1 MNNKTT
7 ILMASTV
14 AAILTVTA
22 LTTVWTTQAFATL
35 TGNGG
40 DQYAGNGGIGG
51 AGGAGGV
58 GGNGGTNYYSY
69 GGQANGGAANGGNG
83 GSANGG
89 NICNH
94 VRGTTYSGEVCGSS

>member
-1 MNNKTT
+1 
-7 ILMASTV
+7 MASAL

-22 LTTVWTTQAFATL
+22 LTTVWATQAFA
-35 TGNGG
+35 

-58 GGNGGTNYYSY
+58 GGSGGVNSVEKA
-69 GGQANGGAANGGNG
+69 GGHNFQSANGGDANGGNG

-94 VRGTTYSGEVCGSS
+94 VKAIKAHVGGELCGSS

>member
-1 MNNKTT
+1 
-7 ILMASTV
+7 MASAL

-22 LTTVWTTQAFATL
+22 LTTVWATQAFA
-35 TGNGG
+35 
-40 DQYAGNGGIGG
+40 DQVAGNGGIGG

-58 GGNGGTNYYSY
+58 AGNGGSNSNAQAAGGTTNNAQS
-69 GGQANGGAANGGNG
+69 ANGGDANGGNG

-94 VRGTTYSGEVCGSS
+94 VRGHTGFGEVCGSS

>member
-1 MNNKTT
+1 
-7 ILMASTV
+7 MASAL

-22 LTTVWTTQAFATL
+22 LTTVWTERALA
-35 TGNGG
+35 
-40 DQYAGNGGIGG
+40 DQIAGNGGIGG

-58 GGNGGTNYYSY
+58 GGSGGLNSVYKAGGNNYQSAD
-69 GGQANGGAANGGNG
+69 GGSANGGNG

-94 VRGTTYSGEVCGSS
+94 VKAIRAGVGGELCGSS

>member
-1 MNNKTT
+1 
-7 ILMASTV
+7 MASAV

-22 LTTVWTTQAFATL
+22 LTTVWTTQAFA
-35 TGNGG
+35 

-58 GGNGGTNYYSY
+58 GGNGGYNDHSDY
-69 GGQANGGAANGGNG
+69 GSANGGSANGGNG

-94 VRGTTYSGEVCGSS
+94 VRGHTSFGEVCGSS

>member
-1 MNNKTT
+1 
-7 ILMASTV
+7 MASAV

-22 LTTVWTTQAFATL
+22 LTTVWTTQAFA
-35 TGNGG
+35 N
-40 DQYAGNGGIGG
+40 QYAGNGGIGG

-58 GGNGGTNYYSY
+58 AGNGGHNIVSPF
-69 GGQANGGAANGGNG
+69 GSANGGDANGGNG

-94 VRGTTYSGEVCGSS
+94 VRGTTVVGEVCGSS

>member
-1 MNNKTT
+1 
-7 ILMASTV
+7 MASAV

-22 LTTVWTTQAFATL
+22 LTTVWTTQAFAYQRA
-35 TGNGG
+35 G
-40 DQYAGNGGIGG
+40 DGGIGG

-58 GGNGGTNYYSY
+58 AGNGGYNDHSSYSS
-69 GGQANGGAANGGNG
+69 ANGGDANGGNG

-94 VRGTTYSGEVCGSS
+94 VSGHTVVGEVCGSS